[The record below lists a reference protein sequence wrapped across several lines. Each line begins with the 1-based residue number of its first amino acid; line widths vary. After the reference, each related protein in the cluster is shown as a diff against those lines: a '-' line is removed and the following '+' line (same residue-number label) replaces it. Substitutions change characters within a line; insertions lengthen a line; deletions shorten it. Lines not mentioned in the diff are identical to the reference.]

1 MKLFWTENKQMHIF
15 AYMQNDQ
22 KGITIIHIIHV
33 KKESIVDLE
42 GKVQNSVYIFGG
54 LRRGHISGGS
64 G

>member
-1 MKLFWTENKQMHIF
+1 MHIF